1 MAPTLK
7 LNISWEGLKINY
19 ERNKFGSRQSEI
31 HFECVK
37 FEILQTFIVGWI
49 MHPSNQHSMAHLSF
63 NGSTLRTTW
72 TLSTVL
78 VPGHHT
84 TDIITDPT
92 LQQQTVQGLPNYQLA
107 CLHRVSLTTLASSI
121 LSPSL
126 VLLCRQHYKGCQR
139 SHTLPTYMICVRGEE
154 W

>member
-1 MAPTLK
+1 MTPTLK
-7 LNISWEGLKINY
+7 LNIYWEGLEINY

-37 FEILQTFIVGWI
+37 CEILQTFIIGWI
-49 MHPSNQHSMAHLSF
+49 MHPSDQHSVAHLPF
-63 NGSTLRTTW
+63 DGSTPRTTW
-72 TLSTVL
+72 TISTVL

-139 SHTLPTYMICVRGEE
+139 PHTLLTHMICVRGEE